1 MATTITNKR
10 TLFDVV
16 SESGTLKLQGTATMT
31 TDSWVKDFNASIT
44 NDNNH
49 VGHAN
54 YSEDGENLQRNIYC
68 PIAIHEEV
76 STLLDSAVADI
87 KTEFTV

>member
-16 SESGTLKLQGTATMT
+16 SESGTLKLQGTATIT
-31 TDSWVKDFNASIT
+31 PEAKVKDFNASIT
-44 NDNNH
+44 DGNNH
-49 VGHAN
+49 VGHTN
-54 YSEDGENLQRNIYC
+54 YSEDGVNLQRNIYC

-87 KTEFTV
+87 KTEFTE

>member
-16 SESGTLKLQGTATMT
+16 SESGTLKLQGTGTMT
-31 TDSWVKDFNASIT
+31 TDSKVKDFNASIT

-49 VGHAN
+49 VGHTN

-76 STLLDSAVADI
+76 STLLDAAVADI
-87 KTEFTV
+87 KTEFTE